1 MNLRPQGYGPCE
13 LPGCSTP
20 HMYYSTGA
28 EAIATFSDEKTGLY
42 RFLVSTPALNRV
54 INQKMVIGFVI
65 SLEETLPK

>member
-1 MNLRPQGYGPCE
+1 
-13 LPGCSTP
+13 
-20 HMYYSTGA
+20 MYYSTGA